1 MRKSS
6 DKANRFLLDSKV
18 PDKDRFYRTS
28 ASAEMASI
36 TTNGFCFYHNEK
48 GNYLEW
54 WVSGR
59 LLMFGKNSK
68 KQ

>member
-48 GNYLEW
+48 DDSLEMWTSGNLM
-54 WVSGR
+54 
-59 LLMFGKNSK
+59 MFGENKW
-68 KQ
+68 